1 MNGGLGLNHDQ
12 LFLRCDLGNDLDWLL
27 KSASDFCFVPDKEQP
42 GRLQLSRLNSAFCFR
57 VQDGAD
63 EVWKLAQKA
72 GRGFVHTEII
82 SKQKSESIYLESI
95 DSLEDT
101 IRTTEAVLAEARDP
115 ENPRRGRFSL

>member
-1 MNGGLGLNHDQ
+1 LWSYFISVNGGLGLNHDQ
-12 LFLRCDLGNDLDWLL
+12 LFLRCELGNDLDWC
-27 KSASDFCFVPDKEQP
+27 SNQ
-42 GRLQLSRLNSAFCFR
+42 LQTFR
-57 VQDGAD
+57 PAD
-63 EVWKLAQKA
+63 CN
-72 GRGFVHTEII
+72 EII

>member
-1 MNGGLGLNHDQ
+1 LWSYFISVNGGLGLNHDQ
-12 LFLRCDLGNDLDWLL
+12 LFLRCDLGNDLDWCSNQLQT
-27 KSASDFCFVPDKEQP
+27 FVW
-42 GRLQLSRLNSAFCFR
+42 RLIRNSP
-57 VQDGAD
+57 AD
-63 EVWKLAQKA
+63 CN
-72 GRGFVHTEII
+72 EII